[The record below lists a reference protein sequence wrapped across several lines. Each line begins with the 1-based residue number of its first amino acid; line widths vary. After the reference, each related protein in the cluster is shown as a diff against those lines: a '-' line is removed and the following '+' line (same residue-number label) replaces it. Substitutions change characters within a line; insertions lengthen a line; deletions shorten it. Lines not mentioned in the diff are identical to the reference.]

1 MHGGVAVRCP
11 VGMIHVVLTERPLL
25 LGGGGVVA
33 EAVAEAARPR
43 RIAGTTRNPAAIARI
58 AALGIDPVLL
68 DCRGGIE
75 LTDDLAEA
83 DVVVTFPPDGE
94 SDSQLAPQLERCRRI
109 VYVSSTGVYGDL
121 RGRID
126 NDTPATPNDET
137 GRRRLA
143 AEDSWRSI
151 GATVVRAPGI
161 YGRGRGLHRLIAS
174 GAYRLPGDGSG
185 VVSRIHVE
193 DLALVLL
200 AALDRG
206 AAGATLVV
214 GDLCAVPQ
222 RAVVA
227 WLCDR
232 LGREMPPS
240 VRLEDAPRTLRG
252 SRSVDPSG
260 TLKALEVTLRYP
272 TYREG
277 FESCLESD
285 GFGPGRVE
293 DRDHN
298 R

>member
-1 MHGGVAVRCP
+1 
-11 VGMIHVVLTERPLL
+11 MIRVVSTERPLL
-25 LGGGGVVA
+25 LVGVGFVA

-43 RIAGTTRNPAAIARI
+43 RVIGTTRNPAAIAGI
-58 AALGIDPVLL
+58 AALGIHPLLL
-68 DCRGGIE
+68 DDRGGLE
-75 LTDDLAEA
+75 LTDDLEQA

-94 SDSQLAPQLERCRRI
+94 SDARLAPQLERCRRI
-109 VYVSSTGVYGDL
+109 VYVSSTGVYGNT

-126 NDTPATPNDET
+126 NDTPASPDDEA

-143 AEDSWRSI
+143 AEDCWRSV

-161 YGRGRGLHRLIAS
+161 YGRGRGLHSLIAS

-185 VVSRIHVE
+185 VVSRIHVD
-193 DLALVLL
+193 DLAAVLL
-200 AALDRG
+200 AAIDRG

-222 RAVVA
+222 REVVE

-252 SRSVDPSG
+252 SRSIDPAG
-260 TLKALEVTLRYP
+260 TLKALDISLRYP

-277 FESCLESD
+277 FEKCLESD
-285 GFGPGRVE
+285 GVGPGRAQ
-293 DRDHN
+293 DRDQGS
-298 R
+298 